1 MPGPAQVTLQTCP
14 RLGRKDKA
22 KMDAQP
28 QEGTAHATP
37 NGCKAS
43 ATKRHSKAEDIPK
56 PLGQD
61 LEDTCSAGRLFTPS
75 MCLRFTANDLVLGTS
90 TVQRP
95 PAGSPRP
102 CQRFARSMTISV
114 IRLAF
119 FLVINSV
126 ICFFTLIP
134 SQVYRRISQRLH
146 DMGSSRS

>member
-1 MPGPAQVTLQTCP
+1 
-14 RLGRKDKA
+14 
-22 KMDAQP
+22 MDAQP

-43 ATKRHSKAEDIPK
+43 ATKRHSKTENIPK

-61 LEDTCSAGRLFTPS
+61 LEDTCSAGRLFTPL

-95 PAGSPRP
+95 PTGSLPKILSEV
-102 CQRFARSMTISV
+102 CKVHDYFSNKTSFF
-114 IRLAF
+114 F

-126 ICFFTLIP
+126 ICFFSLIP
-134 SQVYRRISQRLH
+134 SQVYRRIFQRLH

>member
-1 MPGPAQVTLQTCP
+1 
-14 RLGRKDKA
+14 
-22 KMDAQP
+22 MDAQP

-102 CQRFARSMTISV
+102 CQRFARSITISV

-119 FLVINSV
+119 FFSDKLCYLLFHPHSLTSIQKN
-126 ICFFTLIP
+126 IP
-134 SQVYRRISQRLH
+134 EAT
-146 DMGSSRS
+146 